1 MRFSVYEFAVQNPGS
16 ICPIRLRD
24 PASGKIIANVIGFD
38 TGMDS
43 VSVLCSGDDG
53 RPYRYV
59 DYDKREEALVAQD
72 IHMPFEVVDWYE
84 GIDDEPTIKVH
95 TITMKD
101 GKVVGEWTPAGAM
114 T

>member
-1 MRFSVYEFAVQNPGS
+1 MRFSVYEFFAQNPGAT
-16 ICPIRLRD
+16 CPIRLRD
-24 PASGKIIANVIGFD
+24 PASGKIIDKVIGFD
-38 TGMDS
+38 TETDS

-53 RPYRYV
+53 RPYYHV
-59 DYDKREEALVAQD
+59 DHDKREEALVAQD
-72 IHMPFEVVDWYE
+72 IRMPFEVVDWYE

-95 TITMKD
+95 TVTMKD